1 MSSIEA
7 KEKRWVIATGN
18 KGKLKEFSRLFADTG
33 IEILAQTELGVKEA
47 EENGLSFIENSILKA
62 RNASAQT
69 GLPAIADDSGLEVAA
84 LNGEPG
90 IYSARYSTDIAGDDC
105 NDETNNKKLLKRL
118 EGIDDRRARFVCAL
132 SFVRHAKDPTPI
144 VAVAY
149 WNGRILQEPGGTE
162 GFGYDPLFYVESH
175 ACTSAELAPDV
186 KNKMS
191 HRGQALSKFMQMLDV
206 KGG

>member
-1 MSSIEA
+1 MSSTKP
-7 KEKRWVIATGN
+7 KENRWVIATGN
-18 KGKLKEFSRLFADTG
+18 KGKLKEFRRLFADTG
-33 IEILAQTELGVKEA
+33 IEILAQTELGVTEA

-62 RNASAQT
+62 RNASGQT

-90 IYSARYSTDIAGDDC
+90 IYSARYSSDIAGDAC
-105 NDETNNKKLLKRL
+105 NDATNNKKLLDRL
-118 EGIDDRRARFVCAL
+118 QGVDDRSARFVCAL
-132 SFVRHAKDPTPI
+132 SFVRHVKDPTPI

-149 WNGRILQEPGGTE
+149 WKGRILQEPRGTA
-162 GFGYDPLFYVESH
+162 GFGYDPLFYIESH

-186 KNKMS
+186 KNRIS
-191 HRGQALSKFMQMLDV
+191 HRGQALSEFIRMLDV